1 MAGQNSESLVRTALV
16 IAADQYKADQKAL
29 KSAPSI
35 AERFAR
41 QERATRQLI
50 EAIDQDGLEDA
61 LARNYYL

>member
-1 MAGQNSESLVRTALV
+1 V
-16 IAADQYKADQKAL
+16 IAAEQYKADQRTCSKA
-29 KSAPSI
+29 APSI